1 MEMTSE
7 GAHIARHAASR
18 EAALPLSGEYLTWRL
33 GDDEY
38 GVDIH
43 AVQEIRCYEPPT
55 RVPAAPPWVKG
66 VINLRGAI
74 VPIADLRLKLEA
86 RQADYTPLT
95 VVIVLSARGRL
106 AGVVV
111 DAVSEVIDLPAAAI
125 KLPPP
130 LGADEGPDFVTGIA
144 TIDQRMLMLV
154 DMGRL
159 LGESLGAAAP

>member
-7 GAHIARHAASR
+7 GAHIARHEAVR
-18 EAALPLSGEYLTWRL
+18 EAASPLAGEYLTWRL
-33 GDDEY
+33 GDEEY

-43 AVQEIRCYEPPT
+43 TVQEIRCYEPPT
-55 RVPAAPPWVKG
+55 RVPAAPPWIKG
-66 VINLRGAI
+66 VVNLRGAI
-74 VPIADLRLKLEA
+74 VPIADLRLKLGAQRAE
-86 RQADYTPLT
+86 YTPLT

-111 DAVSEVIDLPAAAI
+111 DAVSEVIDLPTDAI
-125 KLPPP
+125 RPPP
-130 LGADEGPDFVTGIA
+130 GLAGEQGPDFVTGLA

-159 LGESLGAAAP
+159 LGASLGDAAP